1 MPAPRVPRGNIPA
14 RVARR
19 ASRSSPR
26 RRSRARAAARA
37 RARAHLLGFLRLIP
51 PPGAPRARPRQATF
65 DDLDSLES
73 GHAREY
79 VPAELLNPPLP
90 GAVGGP
96 GVDTKRRW
104 VHCRVTRRDKTRFEM
119 RTEVG
124 GVFMLSAA
132 LDRKRG
138 CFYISSYEQFPEWG
152 PGSAGGTPKFVAV
165 LTRETADG
173 AEQSAASGAFRLRL
187 CGAAAV
193 AAAGGGGGGKA
204 LGARAS
210 ALGVGALG
218 PPLAS
223 MSHSVTHLKQ
233 AGADMRSLSV
243 SMPEIRFGNAH
254 YLYGQPAPGGAP
266 APPPPPGVGRQL
278 TLRNRLPE
286 WNEQWNC
293 LYLKFNR
300 GRVKESSSKNF
311 LVYDAAVLD
320 GAPHIDGRAAGTDD
334 AILQFGK
341 VAPGTFVLD
350 FRAPISALQ
359 AFGIALS
366 AFAFKI

>member
-1 MPAPRVPRGNIPA
+1 MTSI
-14 RVARR
+14 
-19 ASRSSPR
+19 RSS
-26 RRSRARAAARA
+26 RA
-37 RARAHLLGFLRLIP
+37 
-51 PPGAPRARPRQATF
+51 T
-65 DDLDSLES
+65 
-73 GHAREY
+73 REY

-266 APPPPPGVGRQL
+266 APPPPGVGRQL

-300 GRVKESSSKNF
+300 GRVKESSSRTSSCTTPPCSTARRTST
-311 LVYDAAVLD
+311 AAPRARRRHLAVRQ
-320 GAPHIDGRAAGTDD
+320 GRARYLCARFSRAHLGASGFWDRALRVRVQDLNEIGPALVLCVGFRGRARFATTAWCDRARRPPSGLLGRRAGR
-334 AILQFGK
+334 
-341 VAPGTFVLD
+341 
-350 FRAPISALQ
+350 RARDVQKARVRPS
-359 AFGIALS
+359 S
-366 AFAFKI
+366 R